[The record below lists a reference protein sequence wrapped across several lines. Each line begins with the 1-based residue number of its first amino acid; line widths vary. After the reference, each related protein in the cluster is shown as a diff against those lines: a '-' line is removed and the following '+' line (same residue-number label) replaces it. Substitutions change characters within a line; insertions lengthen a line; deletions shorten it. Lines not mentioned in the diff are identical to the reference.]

1 MTKNASP
8 RPSTRSSVSQVNPKR
23 LYDRILGGSTANI
36 RFSDLTRLVEALGY
50 ELRRVRGDHHLFK
63 HPEIEKKLNLQP
75 DRGGDA
81 KPYQVGQVTNA
92 IRQYDLR
99 LED

>member
-1 MTKNASP
+1 M
-8 RPSTRSSVSQVNPKR
+8 NPKR
-23 LYDRILGGSTANI
+23 LYERILQGSTANV

-63 HPEIEKKLNLQP
+63 HPQIEKKLNLQP
-75 DRGGDA
+75 ARSGDA
-81 KPYQVGQVTNA
+81 KPYQVDQVANA
-92 IRQYDLR
+92 IRLYDLR